1 MLDLLI
7 KSKTRQKIIRL
18 FLWNP
23 KRDFNVAEIAAAVQT
38 KPETARQ
45 ELLKLQE
52 IDLVSM
58 KKKGNLNIYSLDC
71 GNYFLKEITGIMKN
85 CFGIE
90 DDIKQALEEIDGIA
104 FAFLFGAYVKRHFK
118 TKSDIEL
125 FIIGEVEKEKI
136 QGAINPIK
144 NFVGRA
150 IKYHIAS
157 PKEFMEKRKEEPL
170 KKILR
175 CSLLIVGEE
184 NKFKEISS

>member
-1 MLDLLI
+1 
-7 KSKTRQKIIRL
+7 
-18 FLWNP
+18 
-23 KRDFNVAEIAAAVQT
+23 
-38 KPETARQ
+38 
-45 ELLKLQE
+45 
-52 IDLVSM
+52 
-58 KKKGNLNIYSLDC
+58 
-71 GNYFLKEITGIMKN
+71 MKN

-144 NFVGRA
+144 NFVGRE

-175 CSLLIVGEE
+175 CSLLILGEE
-184 NKFKEISS
+184 NKFKEMSS